1 MYQKGYK
8 ESIEPG
14 EIDPKLLPDI
24 LAFASVFGMG

>member
-8 ESIEPG
+8 ESIELA

-24 LAFASVFGMG
+24 LAFASVFRMG